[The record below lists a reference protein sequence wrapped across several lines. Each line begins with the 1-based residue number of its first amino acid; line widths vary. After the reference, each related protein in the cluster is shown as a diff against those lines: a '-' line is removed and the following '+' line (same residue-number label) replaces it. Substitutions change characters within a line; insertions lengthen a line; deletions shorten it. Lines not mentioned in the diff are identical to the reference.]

1 MKNFLLLILCF
12 VALQS
17 IATVPIKNI
26 SNPEGI
32 YHPDFSI
39 DTALIH
45 DSTRV
50 WFMGANGHFNL
61 NQVSFTNWA
70 EGGQSTLAGNAFGV
84 FKATYLKKKFKADN
98 YLLMAYGIT
107 WNGEQGIRKTDD
119 KIEIGTAVGYEV
131 FENWYYSL
139 LANLKSQ
146 FSDGYKY
153 PDDSTLVSTFLAPA
167 NFLLSLG
174 MEYKPNKFTSVFISP
189 ASGKFIFVAN
199 QELADKGA
207 FGVTP
212 AIRDS
217 LGNVLMPGSD
227 YKAKFGFNFILNYH
241 KDIMKNVNLSTK
253 LNLHNNYMDENIENR
268 WNVDVDWET
277 AFNFKINSFLSSM
290 IYTHFLYD
298 HDIKIPQYEKID
310 GIKTQIGAGPRL
322 QMKQNFGIGVSIKV

>member
-1 MKNFLLLILCF
+1 MKNFLLLILYF
-12 VALQS
+12 LAFQS
-17 IATVPIKNI
+17 IATVPEKKI
-26 SNPEGI
+26 SNPDGI

-39 DTALIH
+39 DTALIN

-70 EGGQSTLAGNAFGV
+70 EGGESTLAGNTFGV

-107 WNGEQGIRKTDD
+107 WSDEQGIRKTDD

-139 LANLKSQ
+139 VSNLKSQ

-174 MEYKPNKFTSVFISP
+174 MEYKPNKYTSVFISP

-212 AIRDS
+212 AVRDS
-217 LGNVLMPGSD
+217 LGNVLIPGSD

-241 KDIMKNVNLSTK
+241 KDILKNVNLSSK
-253 LNLHNNYMDENIENR
+253 LNLHNNYMDENIDNR

-277 AFNFKINSFLSSM
+277 AFNFRINSFLSSM
-290 IYTHFLYD
+290 IYMHFLYD
-298 HDIKIPQYEKID
+298 HDIKIPQYEHID
-310 GIKTQIGAGPRL
+310 GIKTQVGAGPRL